1 MGIATAVALWGGVTI
16 VVSFLWGAFV
26 FHQPVST
33 VVGAVAAI
41 AALMAG
47 IAAAASAQSP
57 MPGRWATALGL
68 QCLLEPAEARPRKHI
83 DSRHA
88 GVAASYDSFDTSAPP
103 SPFSDCSSTAGD
115 VAAVVPLAKDS
126 LDGGAVAKRAAA
138 SADNDKEEQAAVVG
152 EGEAA
157 AEEEEEG
164 VHSDATAAP
173 RILRGV
179 MWATLVGVCN
189 GSMMAPYAYY
199 EASGETRQRVP
210 SNLTALAY
218 QTPFALGLQL
228 VTPVLVA
235 IYAAARSLWGLP
247 PLQLHARVT
256 VVPALITGAF
266 WSAGNFCATV
276 ATAYLGNTVGFPL
289 TQTCIMVTGLWGI
302 LFFREIQG
310 RAAIALFGVAVVCI
324 LGGGALLVVA
334 GSG

>member
-1 MGIATAVALWGGVTI
+1 MALWGGVTI
-16 VVSFLWGAFV
+16 VVSFLWGAFI

-41 AALMAG
+41 AALVAG
-47 IAAAASAQSP
+47 ITAAASAQSS
-57 MPGRWATALGL
+57 MPGRWAISLGL
-68 QCLLEPAEARPRKHI
+68 ECLI
-83 DSRHA
+83 DPDGADDAKLHAGSRHKRA
-88 GVAASYDSFDTSAPP
+88 AASYDSFDTSAPP
-103 SPFSDCSSTAGD
+103 SPFSDASSTADD
-115 VAAVVPLAKDS
+115 VVAIVPLANDS
-126 LDGGAVAKRAAA
+126 LDDGAVAKRAAA
-138 SADNDKEEQAAVVG
+138 APEGDKEEEAAVVVTSG
-152 EGEAA
+152 E
-157 AEEEEEG
+157 EEEEEG
-164 VHSDATAAP
+164 VHSDATASP

-179 MWATLVGVCN
+179 MWAALVGLCN

-199 EASGETRQRVP
+199 EASGETQRRVP
-210 SNLTALAY
+210 SHLTALAY

-235 IYAAARSLWGLP
+235 LYAAARRLWGLP
-247 PLQLHARVT
+247 PLQLHVRVT
-256 VVPALITGAF
+256 AVPALITGAF
-266 WSAGNFCATV
+266 WSAGNYCATV

-324 LGGGALLVVA
+324 LGGGALLVVS